1 MFTNRAV
8 KGRIWTNR
16 KWWHTWSSFLD
27 AWRKG
32 CVSHFSSILFHSKSR
47 RNEVFLHVHFSV
59 EMWSR
64 FLLSG
69 CGPAQER
76 KGDKATRVQKT
87 DPHTFGCGEHTRG
100 TLVETCSISLGT
112 FSCVFCSPAEHLRG
126 EVQELWGVQGRRSA
140 YSSQHSHS
148 ARRSVPQSSV
158 WFMTQL

>member
-1 MFTNRAV
+1 M
-8 KGRIWTNR
+8 K
-16 KWWHTWSSFLD
+16 L
-27 AWRKG
+27 
-32 CVSHFSSILFHSKSR
+32 
-47 RNEVFLHVHFSV
+47 FLHVHFSV

-87 DPHTFGCGEHTRG
+87 DPHTSGCGEHTRG

-112 FSCVFCSPAEHLRG
+112 FSCVFCSPTEHLGG

-148 ARRSVPQSSV
+148 ARRWVLYRSHQCDLWHNSSV
-158 WFMTQL
+158 NLTDSTFCQQSTAIRRKLRDFFTTTRATRSDWTNSWNFKLV